1 LTKKKRVS
9 QETLIKTFLQPKQP
23 SIKQGM
29 PVEKKSLLMGAL
41 MSILILLA
49 VAGERFVGLGRANA
63 YSNLDVVYGGQTAA
77 PPNTEPPKIAIDSII
92 WNSGNNVSISFDVCI
107 GESESIDNVSSMII
121 ASVYYKADWQENNTY
136 VYEYVSNPSNP
147 SNTRTEFSA
156 SLHFVEIPEGKR
168 TLTVYATE
176 RGSYYNLDPSIWPMF
191 GTVYYYGFNET
202 GSSSISF
209 TIDTTPPSV
218 IISSMKD
225 ETYSQSEIQLSFTT
239 SEPVSQTS
247 YVLDGQENVTVAGNT
262 TLAGLSC
269 GVHNVTVYAWDEAGN
284 AAASET
290 VYFTIMEPEPEP
302 FPTLFVG
309 TVSVG
314 AIALVGASLIIYF
327 KKRKR

>member
-1 LTKKKRVS
+1 
-9 QETLIKTFLQPKQP
+9 
-23 SIKQGM
+23 M

-41 MSILILLA
+41 ISILILLA
-49 VAGERFVGLGRANA
+49 VAGERFVGLGKADP

-77 PPNTEPPKIAIDSII
+77 PPNTEPPKIAINNII

-121 ASVYYKADWQENNTY
+121 ASVYYKADWQENNTC

-168 TLTVYATE
+168 TLKVYATE

-209 TIDTTPPSV
+209 TIDTTPPS
-218 IISSMKD
+218 ISV
-225 ETYSQSEIQLSFTT
+225 LSLENRRFN
-239 SEPVSQTS
+239 SSDVPLNFVVNEPFEKAS
-247 YVLDGQENVTVAGNT
+247 YVLDGQQNVTITGNI
-262 TLAGLSC
+262 TLTGLPN
-269 GVHNVTVYAWDEAGN
+269 GDHNVTVYAIDEAGN
-284 AAASET
+284 TGVSET
-290 VYFTIMEPEPEP
+290 IYFTVDVPDP
-302 FPTLFVG
+302 FPTTLVIASVITVVVVG
-309 TVSVG
+309 LG
-314 AIALVGASLIIYF
+314 LLVYF
-327 KKRKR
+327 KKRKH